1 MDGNTLFARQWRVE
15 GVHRQLRDERVPAE
29 RDFDSFV
36 VGRTHWEINIS
47 SRSIRSLKPLMLFR
61 AFHSYIGLFCMAVID
76 RAATKLTVDS
86 TLCQKIPIIH
96 VYIVT

>member
-47 SRSIRSLKPLMLFR
+47 SMHSIGSSRDGQLQPM
-61 AFHSYIGLFCMAVID
+61 
-76 RAATKLTVDS
+76 
-86 TLCQKIPIIH
+86 
-96 VYIVT
+96 